1 MRSRSYDTHMLTT
14 PVSMSIGG
22 RGQPRSANISTVR
35 LSTTPKQLKNAS
47 NETSIALAQAK
58 SRNAL
63 KENDSMVYIDGPQVY
78 TCVQCRTHLTSHDDI
93 ISKSFHGM
101 HGRAYLFDQCVNVT
115 VGPAQDRRL
124 MTGLHSVRDIFCKRC
139 KGMIGWTYDKAYE
152 HSQKYKEG
160 KFIIEKINL
169 HIEES
174 DYYNVSHPAGE
185 RSDRW
190 RKRSMSW
197 GSERDVGSSWAM
209 SPRRASDVI
218 YEYSCDQTISSESG
232 GHSPGG
238 NTRVLRLSETK
249 DDIPIQPTL

>member
-1 MRSRSYDTHMLTT
+1 
-14 PVSMSIGG
+14 
-22 RGQPRSANISTVR
+22 
-35 LSTTPKQLKNAS
+35 
-47 NETSIALAQAK
+47 
-58 SRNAL
+58 
-63 KENDSMVYIDGPQVY
+63 
-78 TCVQCRTHLTSHDDI
+78 
-93 ISKSFHGM
+93 
-101 HGRAYLFDQCVNVT
+101 
-115 VGPAQDRRL
+115 
-124 MTGLHSVRDIFCKRC
+124 
-139 KGMIGWTYDKAYE
+139 MIGWTYDKAYE

-218 YEYSCDQTISSESG
+218 YEYSCDQTISSASG

-238 NTRVLRLSETK
+238 NTRFLRLSERN
-249 DDIPIQPTL
+249 DDIPLQPTL

>member
-1 MRSRSYDTHMLTT
+1 LRSRSYDTQMLTT

-101 HGRAYLFDQCVNVT
+101 HG
-115 VGPAQDRRL
+115 
-124 MTGLHSVRDIFCKRC
+124 K
-139 KGMIGWTYDKAYE
+139 
-152 HSQKYKEG
+152 
-160 KFIIEKINL
+160 
-169 HIEES
+169 
-174 DYYNVSHPAGE
+174 
-185 RSDRW
+185 
-190 RKRSMSW
+190 
-197 GSERDVGSSWAM
+197 
-209 SPRRASDVI
+209 
-218 YEYSCDQTISSESG
+218 
-232 GHSPGG
+232 
-238 NTRVLRLSETK
+238 
-249 DDIPIQPTL
+249 